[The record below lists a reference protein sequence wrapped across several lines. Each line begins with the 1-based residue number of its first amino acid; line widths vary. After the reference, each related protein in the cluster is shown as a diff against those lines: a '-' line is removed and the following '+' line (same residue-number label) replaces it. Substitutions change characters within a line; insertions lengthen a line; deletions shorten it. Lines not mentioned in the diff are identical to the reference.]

1 MLSVENTIMNNQNSW
16 ILPEGIEEILPPR
29 AEQLDKLCREIID
42 LYTSWGYQL
51 VIPPM
56 IEYMDSLLT
65 GTGKDLDLQIFK
77 LTDQMSGRLMG
88 VRADTTPQVARIDA
102 HNLKREVPTRLCY
115 LETVLHTRPE
125 DTGGNRS
132 PLQVGAELYGHKGF
146 ESDAEVLCLM
156 IETINKAGVEKI
168 HVDLG
173 HVGIYNKLVQLAK
186 LDDELEAELFDALQR
201 KAMPELD
208 DMISAGS
215 LSAETGQMFKVLIT
229 SNGSINDFKEARVF
243 FDGIGSEIRD
253 CLDEMQN
260 IIEFIGKRMP
270 GVTLN
275 FDFSELRGYHY
286 HTGVVF
292 TAYAPGHGQ
301 GIAFGGRYDDI
312 GSAFGRARPAT
323 GFSTDIK
330 TLLGLGT
337 LALESSMGIY
347 APCSGE
353 AGQLEAI
360 NNLRNQGEIVI
371 CELPGQ
377 SDAPE
382 DMGCDRQLEL
392 KDGQWTVVSQ

>member
-1 MLSVENTIMNNQNSW
+1 MKTQNNW

-42 LYTSWGYQL
+42 LYSTWGYQL

-77 LTDQMSGRLMG
+77 LTDQLSGRSMG

-115 LETVLHTRPE
+115 LGTVLHTRPE
-125 DTGGNRS
+125 NTGGNRS
-132 PLQVGAELYGHKGF
+132 PLQVGAELYGHKGI
-146 ESDAEVLCLM
+146 ESDIEVLCLM
-156 IETINKAGVEKI
+156 IETIKKAGIENI
-168 HVDLG
+168 HIDLG
-173 HVGIYNKLVQLAK
+173 HVGIYNNLVRLAK
-186 LDDELEAELFDALQR
+186 LDDDGESELFDVLQR

-215 LSAETGQMFKVLIT
+215 LTTEAGQMFKALIT

-243 FDGIGSEIRD
+243 FDNISSEIKE
-253 CLDEMQN
+253 CLDELQS
-260 IIEFIGKRMP
+260 IIDLVGKRMSE
-270 GVTLN
+270 VTLD

-286 HTGVVF
+286 HTGIVF
-292 TAYAPGHGQ
+292 TAYVPGHGQ

-330 TLLGLGT
+330 TLLGLSK
-337 LALESSMGIY
+337 LEPEKRMGVY
-347 APCSGE
+347 VPCSDKP
-353 AGQLEAI
+353 GQFEAI
-360 NNLRNQGEIVI
+360 KNLRNQGEIVI
-371 CELPGQ
+371 CELAGQ
-377 SDAPE
+377 DATAE
-382 DMGCDRQLEL
+382 DMGCDRQLEY

>member
-1 MLSVENTIMNNQNSW
+1 MMKNQNSW

-29 AEQLDKLCREIID
+29 AEQLDKLCREIVD
-42 LYTSWGYQL
+42 LYASWGYQL

-77 LTDQMSGRLMG
+77 LTDQLSGRLMG
-88 VRADTTPQVARIDA
+88 IRGDTTPQVARIDA

-115 LETVLHTRPE
+115 LGTVLHARPE

-132 PLQVGAELYGHKGF
+132 PLQVGAELYGHTGY

-173 HVGIYNKLVQLAK
+173 HVGIYNNLVKLAK
-186 LDDELEAELFDALQR
+186 LDDELEAEIFDALQR

-215 LSAETGQMFKVLIT
+215 LSSETGQMFKALVT
-229 SNGSINDFKEARVF
+229 SNGSINDFKECRGF
-243 FDGIGSEIRD
+243 FDGIGSEIKG
-253 CLDEMQN
+253 CLDELQN

-270 GVTLN
+270 EITLN

-286 HTGVVF
+286 HTGIVF

-330 TLLGLGT
+330 TLLGLSK
-337 LALESSMGIY
+337 LAPEKRLGIY
-347 APCSGE
+347 APCSDE
-353 AGQLEAI
+353 QGQLEAI
-360 NNLRNQGEIVI
+360 NNLRTQGEIVI

-377 SDAPE
+377 GNTAE
-382 DMGCDRQLEL
+382 DMSCDRQLEY
-392 KDGQWTVVSQ
+392 KDEQWTVVSQ

>member
-1 MLSVENTIMNNQNSW
+1 MKNQNSW

-29 AEQLDKLCREIID
+29 AGQLDKLCREIID
-42 LYTSWGYQL
+42 LYASWGYQL

-115 LETVLHTRPE
+115 LGTVLHTRPE
-125 DTGGNRS
+125 YTGGNRS

-215 LSAETGQMFKVLIT
+215 LSAEAGQMFKALIT

-243 FDGIGSEIRD
+243 FDGIDSEIRE
-253 CLDEMQN
+253 CLDELQN

-270 GVTLN
+270 EVVLN

-286 HTGVVF
+286 HTGIVF

-330 TLLGLGT
+330 TLLGLST
-337 LALESSMGIY
+337 LALENSMGIY
-347 APCSGE
+347 APCSDE

-382 DMGCDRQLEL
+382 EMGCDRQLEY
-392 KDGQWTVVSQ
+392 KDGQWTVVPQ

>member
-1 MLSVENTIMNNQNSW
+1 MKNQNNW
-16 ILPEGIEEILPPR
+16 ILPEGIEEVLPPR
-29 AEQLDKLCREIID
+29 AEQLDKLCRHIID
-42 LYTSWGYQL
+42 LYASWGYQL

-115 LETVLHTRPE
+115 LGTVLHTRPE

-215 LSAETGQMFKVLIT
+215 LSAEAGQMFKALIT

-243 FDGIGSEIRD
+243 FDSIGAEIKE
-253 CLDEMQN
+253 CLDELQI

-270 GVTLN
+270 EVTLN

-286 HTGVVF
+286 HTGIVF

-330 TLLGLGT
+330 ILLGLSN
-337 LALESSMGIY
+337 LALESRMGIY
-347 APCSGE
+347 APCS
-353 AGQLEAI
+353 
-360 NNLRNQGEIVI
+360 
-371 CELPGQ
+371 
-377 SDAPE
+377 D
-382 DMGCDRQLEL
+382 
-392 KDGQWTVVSQ
+392 

>member
-1 MLSVENTIMNNQNSW
+1 MKNQNSW
-16 ILPEGIEEILPPR
+16 ILPEGIEEVLPPR
-29 AEQLDKLCREIID
+29 AEQLDKLCRHIID
-42 LYTSWGYQL
+42 LYASWGYQL

-115 LETVLHTRPE
+115 LGTVLHTRPE

-208 DMISAGS
+208 DMISAGF
-215 LSAETGQMFKVLIT
+215 LSAEAGQMFKALIT

-243 FDGIGSEIRD
+243 FDSIGAEIKE
-253 CLDEMQN
+253 CLDELQI

-270 GVTLN
+270 EVTLN

-286 HTGVVF
+286 HTGIVF

-330 TLLGLGT
+330 ILLGLSS
-337 LALESSMGIY
+337 LALESRMGIY
-347 APCSGE
+347 APCSDE
-353 AGQLEAI
+353 QGQQEAI

-382 DMGCDRQLEL
+382 EMGCDRQLEY
-392 KDGQWTVVSQ
+392 KDGQWAVVSQ

>member
-1 MLSVENTIMNNQNSW
+1 MKTQNSW

-77 LTDQMSGRLMG
+77 ITDQLSGRLMG

-115 LETVLHTRPE
+115 LGTVLHTRPE
-125 DTGGNRS
+125 NTGGNRS
-132 PLQVGAELYGHKGF
+132 PLQVGAELYGHKGI
-146 ESDAEVLCLM
+146 ESDTEVLCLM
-156 IETINKAGVEKI
+156 IETIIKAGVEEI

-173 HVGIYNKLVQLAK
+173 HVGIYNNLVQLAK
-186 LDDELEAELFDALQR
+186 LDNDVEAELFDVLQR
-201 KAMPELD
+201 KSKSELD

-215 LSAETGQMFKVLIT
+215 LSVEAGQMFRELIT
-229 SNGSINDFKEARVF
+229 SNGSFEDFKQARVF
-243 FDGIGSEIRD
+243 FDNINPEIKE
-253 CLDEMQN
+253 CLNELQN
-260 IIEFIGKRMP
+260 IVELVSKRMSE
-270 GVTLN
+270 VTLRI
-275 FDFSELRGYHY
+275 DFSELRGYHY
-286 HTGVVF
+286 HTGIVF
-292 TAYAPGHGQ
+292 TAYVPGYGQ

-330 TLLGLGT
+330 TLVGLSKIE
-337 LALESSMGIY
+337 LESSKGIY
-347 APCSGE
+347 APCSDE
-353 AGQLEAI
+353 PGQLEAI
-360 NNLRNQGEIVI
+360 NNLRNQGDIVI

-377 SDAPE
+377 DNAPE
-382 DMGCDRQLEL
+382 DIGCDRQLEYQ
-392 KDGQWTVVSQ
+392 DGQWTVVSQ

>member
-1 MLSVENTIMNNQNSW
+1 MKNQNSW

-29 AEQLDKLCREIID
+29 AEQLDKLCRDIID
-42 LYTSWGYQL
+42 LYASWGYQL

-115 LETVLHTRPE
+115 LGTVLHTRPE

-132 PLQVGAELYGHKGF
+132 PLQVGAELYGHKGI

-156 IETINKAGVEKI
+156 IETLNKAGVEKI
-168 HVDLG
+168 HLDLG
-173 HVGIYNKLVQLAK
+173 HVGIYNNLVQLAK
-186 LDDELEAELFDALQR
+186 LDEELETEIFDALQR

-215 LSAETGQMFKVLIT
+215 LSAEAGQMFKALIT
-229 SNGSINDFKEARVF
+229 ANGSINDFKEARVI
-243 FDGIGSEIRD
+243 FDSVSPEIKD
-253 CLDEMQN
+253 CLDELQS
-260 IIEFIGKRMP
+260 IIELVGKRMP
-270 GVTLN
+270 EVTLN

-286 HTGVVF
+286 HTGIVF
-292 TAYAPGHGQ
+292 TAYVPGHGQ

-330 TLLGLGT
+330 TLLGLSK
-337 LALESSMGIY
+337 LEPENSLGIY
-347 APCSGE
+347 APCSDE
-353 AGQLEAI
+353 PGQLQAI
-360 NNLRNQGEIVI
+360 NDLRNQGEIVI
-371 CELPGQ
+371 SELPGQ
-377 SDAPE
+377 GNTPK
-382 DMGCDRQLEL
+382 DMGCDRQLEYE
-392 KDGQWTVVSQ
+392 DGQWTVVSQ

>member
-1 MLSVENTIMNNQNSW
+1 MKNQNSW

-29 AEQLDKLCREIID
+29 AEQLDKLCRDIID
-42 LYTSWGYQL
+42 LYASWGYQL

-65 GTGKDLDLQIFK
+65 GTGKDLDLQLFK

-102 HNLKREVPTRLCY
+102 HNLKRTVPTRLCY
-115 LETVLHTRPE
+115 LGTVLHTRPE

-132 PLQVGAELYGHKGF
+132 PLQVGAELYGHKGI
-146 ESDAEVLCLM
+146 ESDIEVLCLM
-156 IETINKAGVEKI
+156 IETINKAGIEKI

-173 HVGIYNKLVQLAK
+173 HVGIYNNLVQLAK
-186 LDDELEAELFDALQR
+186 LDDELEMELFDVLQR

-215 LSAETGQMFKVLIT
+215 LSGEAGQMFKALIT
-229 SNGSINDFKEARVF
+229 SNGSINDFNEARVF
-243 FDGIGSEIRD
+243 FDSISTEIKD
-253 CLDEMQN
+253 CLDELQN
-260 IIEFIGKRMP
+260 IIELVSKRMP
-270 GVTLN
+270 EVTLD
-275 FDFSELRGYHY
+275 FDFSELRGYRY
-286 HTGVVF
+286 HTGIVF
-292 TAYAPGHGQ
+292 TAYVSGHGQ

-330 TLLGLGT
+330 TLLGLSK
-337 LALESSMGIY
+337 LEAENSMGIY
-347 APCSGE
+347 APCSNE
-353 AGQLEAI
+353 PGQLESI

-377 SDAPE
+377 SDTPE
-382 DMGCDRQLEL
+382 DMSCDRQLEY
-392 KDGQWTVVSQ
+392 KDGQWTVVPQ

>member
-1 MLSVENTIMNNQNSW
+1 MKNQNSW

-42 LYTSWGYQL
+42 LYVSWGYQL

-115 LETVLHTRPE
+115 LGTVLHTRPE

-132 PLQVGAELYGHKGF
+132 PLQVGAELYGHKGI

-168 HVDLG
+168 HLDLG
-173 HVGIYNKLVQLAK
+173 HVGIYNNLVQLAK
-186 LDDELEAELFDALQR
+186 LDDELEAELFDVLQR

-215 LSAETGQMFKVLIT
+215 LSAEAGQMFKVLIT
-229 SNGSINDFKEARVF
+229 STGSINDFKEARVF
-243 FDGIGSEIRD
+243 FDGISSGIKE
-253 CLDEMQN
+253 CLDELQN
-260 IIEFIGKRMP
+260 IIELVSKRMP
-270 GVTLN
+270 ELTL
-275 FDFSELRGYHY
+275 DYDLSELRGYHY
-286 HTGVVF
+286 HTGIVF
-292 TAYAPGHGQ
+292 TAYVPGHGQ

-330 TLLGLGT
+330 TLLGLSK
-337 LALESSMGIY
+337 LVPENRMGIY
-347 APCSGE
+347 APCSDE
-353 AGQLEAI
+353 PGQLQAI

-371 CELPGQ
+371 CELSGQ

-382 DMGCDRQLEL
+382 DMGCDRQLQYQ
-392 KDGQWTVVSQ
+392 DGQWTVVSQ

>member
-1 MLSVENTIMNNQNSW
+1 MKNQNNW

-29 AEQLDKLCREIID
+29 AEQMDKLCREIID
-42 LYTSWGYQL
+42 LYVSWGYQL

-115 LETVLHTRPE
+115 LGTVLHTRPE
-125 DTGGNRS
+125 DKGGNRS
-132 PLQVGAELYGHKGF
+132 PLQVGAELYGHKGL

-156 IETINKAGVEKI
+156 IETLNKAGVEKI
-168 HVDLG
+168 HLDLG
-173 HVGIYNKLVQLAK
+173 HVGIYNNLVQLAK
-186 LDDELEAELFDALQR
+186 LDEELEAELFDALQR

-208 DMISAGS
+208 DMISAGT
-215 LSAETGQMFKVLIT
+215 LSAEAGRMFKALIT
-229 SNGSINDFKEARVF
+229 SNGSIDDFNGARAF
-243 FDGIGSEIRD
+243 FDSISSEIKE
-253 CLDEMQN
+253 CLDELQK
-260 IIEFIGKRMP
+260 IIELVGKRMP
-270 GVTLN
+270 ELTLD
-275 FDFSELRGYHY
+275 FDLSELRGYHY
-286 HTGVVF
+286 HTGIVF
-292 TAYAPGHGQ
+292 TAYVPGHGQ

-330 TLLGLGT
+330 TLLGLSK
-337 LALESSMGIY
+337 LAPENRMGIY
-347 APCSGE
+347 APCSDKP
-353 AGQLEAI
+353 GQLEAI
-360 NNLRNQGEIVI
+360 NNLRTQGEIVI

-377 SDAPE
+377 GNTPE
-382 DMGCDRQLEL
+382 DMACDRQLEY
-392 KDGQWTVVSQ
+392 KDGQWTAVSQ

>member
-1 MLSVENTIMNNQNSW
+1 MKNQNSW

-29 AEQLDKLCREIID
+29 AEQLDRLCRDIID
-42 LYTSWGYQL
+42 LYASWGYQL

-102 HNLKREVPTRLCY
+102 HNLKRDVPTRLCY
-115 LETVLHTRPE
+115 LGTVLHTRPE

-132 PLQVGAELYGHKGF
+132 PLQVGAELYGHKGI

-156 IETINKAGVEKI
+156 IETLNKAGVEKI
-168 HVDLG
+168 HLDLG
-173 HVGIYNKLVQLAK
+173 HVGIYNNLVQLAK
-186 LDDELEAELFDALQR
+186 LDEELEAELFNALQR

-208 DMISAGS
+208 EMISAGT
-215 LSAETGQMFKVLIT
+215 LSAKAGQMFKALIT
-229 SNGSINDFKEARVF
+229 SNGSIDDFKEARVF
-243 FDGIGSEIRD
+243 FDSISSEIKD
-253 CLDEMQN
+253 CLDELQK
-260 IIEFIGKRMP
+260 IIELVGKRMP
-270 GVTLN
+270 EVTLN
-275 FDFSELRGYHY
+275 FDLSELRGYHY
-286 HTGVVF
+286 HTGIVF
-292 TAYAPGHGQ
+292 TAYVPGHGQ

-330 TLLGLGT
+330 TLLGLGK
-337 LALESSMGIY
+337 LAPENRMGIY
-347 APCSGE
+347 APYSDE
-353 AGQLEAI
+353 PGQLQAI
-360 NNLRNQGEIVI
+360 NNLRTQGEIVI

-377 SDAPE
+377 GNTPE
-382 DMGCDRQLEL
+382 DMACDRQLEY

>member
-1 MLSVENTIMNNQNSW
+1 MKTQDNW

-29 AEQLDKLCREIID
+29 AEQLDKLCREIVD
-42 LYTSWGYQL
+42 LYSTWGYQL

-77 LTDQMSGRLMG
+77 LTDQLSGRSMG

-115 LETVLHTRPE
+115 LGTVLHTRPE
-125 DTGGNRS
+125 NTGGNRS
-132 PLQVGAELYGHKGF
+132 PLQVGAELYGHKGI
-146 ESDAEVLCLM
+146 ESDMEVLCLM
-156 IETINKAGVEKI
+156 IETIKKAGIENI
-168 HVDLG
+168 HIDLG
-173 HVGIYNKLVQLAK
+173 HVGIYNNLVRLAK
-186 LDDELEAELFDALQR
+186 LDDDGESELFDVLQR

-215 LSAETGQMFKVLIT
+215 LSTEAGQMFKALIT

-243 FDGIGSEIRD
+243 FDNISSEIKE
-253 CLDEMQN
+253 CLDELQS
-260 IIEFIGKRMP
+260 IIDLVGKRMSE
-270 GVTLN
+270 VTLD

-286 HTGVVF
+286 HTGIVF
-292 TAYAPGHGQ
+292 TAYVPGHGQ

-330 TLLGLGT
+330 TLLGLSK
-337 LALESSMGIY
+337 LEPENRMSVY
-347 APCSGE
+347 VPCSDKP
-353 AGQLEAI
+353 GQFEAI
-360 NNLRNQGEIVI
+360 KNLRNQGEIVI
-371 CELPGQ
+371 CELAGQ
-377 SDAPE
+377 DATAE
-382 DMGCDRQLEL
+382 DMGCDRQLEYQ
-392 KDGQWTVVSQ
+392 DGQWTVVSQ

>member
-1 MLSVENTIMNNQNSW
+1 MKNQNSW

-29 AEQLDKLCREIID
+29 AEQLDKLCRDIID
-42 LYTSWGYQL
+42 LYVSWGYQL

-115 LETVLHTRPE
+115 LGTVLHTRPE

-132 PLQVGAELYGHKGF
+132 PLQVGAELYGHKGI

-168 HVDLG
+168 HLDLG
-173 HVGIYNKLVQLAK
+173 HVGIYNNLVQLAK
-186 LDDELEAELFDALQR
+186 LDDELEAELFDVLQR

-215 LSAETGQMFKVLIT
+215 LSAEAGQMFKVLIT
-229 SNGSINDFKEARVF
+229 STGSINDFKEARVF
-243 FDGIGSEIRD
+243 FDGISSGIKE
-253 CLDEMQN
+253 CLDELQN
-260 IIEFIGKRMP
+260 IIELVSKRMP
-270 GVTLN
+270 ELTL
-275 FDFSELRGYHY
+275 DYDLSELRGYHY
-286 HTGVVF
+286 HTGIVF
-292 TAYAPGHGQ
+292 TAYVPGHGQ

-330 TLLGLGT
+330 ALLGLSK
-337 LALESSMGIY
+337 LVPENRMGIY
-347 APCSGE
+347 APCSDE
-353 AGQLEAI
+353 PGQLQAI
-360 NNLRNQGEIVI
+360 NNLRNQDEIVI
-371 CELPGQ
+371 CELSGQ

-382 DMGCDRQLEL
+382 DMGCDRQLEYQ
-392 KDGQWTVVSQ
+392 DGQWTVVSQ

>member
-1 MLSVENTIMNNQNSW
+1 MKTQDNW

-29 AEQLDKLCREIID
+29 AEQLDKLCREIVD
-42 LYTSWGYQL
+42 LYSTWGYQL

-77 LTDQMSGRLMG
+77 LTDQLSGRSMG

-115 LETVLHTRPE
+115 LGTVLHTRPE
-125 DTGGNRS
+125 NTGGNRS
-132 PLQVGAELYGHKGF
+132 PLQVGAELYGHKGI
-146 ESDAEVLCLM
+146 ESDMEVLCLM
-156 IETINKAGVEKI
+156 IETIKKAGIENI
-168 HVDLG
+168 HIDLG
-173 HVGIYNKLVQLAK
+173 HVGIYNNLVRLAK
-186 LDDELEAELFDALQR
+186 LDDDCESELFDVLQR

-215 LSAETGQMFKVLIT
+215 LSTEAGQMFKALIT

-243 FDGIGSEIRD
+243 FDNISSEIKD
-253 CLDEMQN
+253 CLDELQS
-260 IIEFIGKRMP
+260 IIDLVGRRMSE
-270 GVTLN
+270 VTLD

-286 HTGVVF
+286 HTGIVF
-292 TAYAPGHGQ
+292 TAYVPGHGQ

-330 TLLGLGT
+330 TLLGLSK
-337 LALESSMGIY
+337 LEPENRMSVY
-347 APCSGE
+347 VPCSDKL
-353 AGQLEAI
+353 GQFEAI
-360 NNLRNQGEIVI
+360 KNLRNQGEIVI
-371 CELPGQ
+371 CELAGQ
-377 SDAPE
+377 DATAE
-382 DMGCDRQLEL
+382 DMGCDRQLEYQ
-392 KDGQWTVVSQ
+392 DGQWTVVSQ